1 MEAATAEPHLE
12 VTWRDPKRYL
22 WLLGLIVPMI
32 PFIAWA
38 LVEVTGLGIFWWF
51 GPFLVFAVIPF
62 FDLVIGKDSENP
74 PDSALKWLEGDRYYR
89 WCTYLFLP
97 LQFASLIFACW
108 WWASGELSFLENLG
122 LAFSVA
128 MVAGI
133 AINTAHE
140 LGHKTKNGERWLS
153 KVALAQSGYGHF
165 FIEHNRGHHVRVA
178 TAEDP
183 ASSRLGESFWAFLP
197 RTVSGSLT
205 SALHLERLRLDRVG
219 KGFWTIHND
228 VLNAWAMTVVLFGG
242 LCLAF
247 GIEVLPWLAVQAVVG
262 FSLLEVVNY
271 LEHYGL
277 RRQWD
282 EEKGR
287 YELCRPEHSWN
298 SNNIAS
304 NVFLYHLQRHSDHHA
319 NPVRRYQALRHFDE
333 VPELPSGYATMIVL
347 AYATPLWRRVMDP
360 KVVAHYGGDLSLANV
375 QPRKR
380 KKLAARWGTGA
391 GAAGAAGAPSTSAA
405 PAVTAATGCTTA
417 TATPNSAT
425 AAAPN
430 SATAEREITIGDA
443 VRPKSRSHGGEG
455 RRGQED
461 DGSQGASAAHRCPG
475 CGFTY
480 SVAAGAP
487 REGFPAGTPW
497 SEVPAGWNCPDCGVR
512 VASDFEP
519 VGAGATVGA
528 Q

>member
-1 MEAATAEPHLE
+1 MARNDTNVCKLC
-12 VTWRDPKRYL
+12 RR
-22 WLLGLIVPMI
+22 
-32 PFIAWA
+32 
-38 LVEVTGLGIFWWF
+38 
-51 GPFLVFAVIPF
+51 
-62 FDLVIGKDSENP
+62 
-74 PDSALKWLEGDRYYR
+74 EGVK
-89 WCTYLFLP
+89 LFLKGQRCFSEKCAVNRRNYP
-97 LQFASLIFACW
+97 PGQHVRPKKGTDYGTQLREKQKCKRIYGVLERQFQHYFTIAQRQKGNT
-108 WWASGELSFLENLG
+108 GENLLVLMERRLDNVVLNLG

-178 TAEDP
+178 TPEDP

-475 CGFTY
+475 CGYTY

-512 VASDFEP
+512 EASDFEP